1 MHMKTPILSA
11 WASEV
16 PRIDGQLDPAMV
28 LLGFPYPGEWEDAD
42 RVDFVLSWEEESHD
56 VSLYVMNDNINL
68 YLAIE
73 IYDEDWH
80 WDDRVVFNFDNDH
93 DGNQSAGD
101 NHLSVIGWNF
111 FQDAYFPSL
120 GVPLD
125 DINDGVSPGVNDG
138 VGATQFT
145 GETSGS
151 GTHVFE
157 VAYPLN
163 SSDDL
168 HDFSLKIGDVVG
180 FNVLYLDR
188 NGFLGSDGWPTYT
201 WDNWS
206 EMADVRIAGPPIP
219 PPLSAADLTISSV
232 EITQDIQF
240 LNNSLPLVCG
250 KTTVARVYVD
260 IGPRGPSRSVTVY
273 LYGLDVDGFSLG
285 TPLSQSFEA
294 PFRYNLNRDRTTHSA
309 NFYLPTDWINRAS
322 PDCLTL
328 KGFVRASSPL
338 QAETD
343 YANNWIGEQSFFFS
357 ERAVPTIYIVPVNMG
372 TRAAPNIVSDEE
384 ITRQE
389 EYLRTVYPVPD
400 VNFIRLS
407 WELVGENAPAASG
420 DLNRLL
426 TDVGYDFGLEDGGID
441 LIYGFTPTGGGLS
454 RGEGRIAASGYRGSS
469 REATMAHELNHN
481 LGPRYE
487 WGSHVPGGCGELDPM
502 DEVWPHPD
510 GTIQETG
517 FDTRELEAVSAST
530 PELMTYCQAPS
541 GPTKWIS
548 PYRWRNLFSRFS
560 PAGLASVEAIQQ
572 EGESLLVSGWISQN
586 RTASLDPV
594 FRLPGT
600 RESLSTPGTYSIV
613 LQDTAGIPVF
623 TKTFDLLWIN
633 EGVVEDP
640 YYFTM
645 LLPDFPTVAQIS
657 IVNETEILDTII
669 MTPSAP
675 NIQVISPNGGELW
688 DSGIQTIQWEGQDP
702 DSDTLTYRLYYSA
715 DYGATW
721 TLLATR
727 IKDTSYAVD
736 ASALP
741 GGSLSLIRVVASD
754 GFHTISDQSD
764 STFTVMQKAPEVAS
778 IGVGPCMTYNYG
790 DPVILKCWG
799 FDPED
804 GELPDTSFS
813 WDSDHNGPL
822 GTGRELTI
830 THLNPGVHNIT
841 VTVTDSH
848 GNNAT
853 DSFAV
858 TVELHNIAVTN
869 VALTKTVV
877 GQGHSINLTITVQNK
892 GNTLET
898 FNVTF
903 YSTDTCGSTE
913 PATHGEAVTDVMG
926 GSSTT
931 ITMMWNTSLYEKGNY
946 TVSAQTIPVQGE
958 TYTADNVLT
967 DGWAIIAMVGDITG
981 PDGWPDGKC
990 DMRDVGLVARYFG
1003 ETVPPAQAN
1012 CDLTGPT
1019 TGVPDGKIDMRD
1031 IGLVARHF
1039 GEIDP

>member
-1 MHMKTPILSA
+1 
-11 WASEV
+11 
-16 PRIDGQLDPAMV
+16 
-28 LLGFPYPGEWEDAD
+28 
-42 RVDFVLSWEEESHD
+42 
-56 VSLYVMNDNINL
+56 
-68 YLAIE
+68 
-73 IYDEDWH
+73 
-80 WDDRVVFNFDNDH
+80 
-93 DGNQSAGD
+93 
-101 NHLSVIGWNF
+101 
-111 FQDAYFPSL
+111 
-120 GVPLD
+120 
-125 DINDGVSPGVNDG
+125 
-138 VGATQFT
+138 
-145 GETSGS
+145 
-151 GTHVFE
+151 
-157 VAYPLN
+157 
-163 SSDDL
+163 
-168 HDFSLKIGDVVG
+168 
-180 FNVLYLDR
+180 
-188 NGFLGSDGWPTYT
+188 
-201 WDNWS
+201 
-206 EMADVRIAGPPIP
+206 
-219 PPLSAADLTISSV
+219 
-232 EITQDIQF
+232 
-240 LNNSLPLVCG
+240 
-250 KTTVARVYVD
+250 
-260 IGPRGPSRSVTVY
+260 
-273 LYGLDVDGFSLG
+273 
-285 TPLSQSFEA
+285 
-294 PFRYNLNRDRTTHSA
+294 
-309 NFYLPTDWINRAS
+309 
-322 PDCLTL
+322 
-328 KGFVRASSPL
+328 
-338 QAETD
+338 
-343 YANNWIGEQSFFFS
+343 
-357 ERAVPTIYIVPVNMG
+357 
-372 TRAAPNIVSDEE
+372 
-384 ITRQE
+384 
-389 EYLRTVYPVPD
+389 
-400 VNFIRLS
+400 
-407 WELVGENAPAASG
+407 
-420 DLNRLL
+420 
-426 TDVGYDFGLEDGGID
+426 
-441 LIYGFTPTGGGLS
+441 
-454 RGEGRIAASGYRGSS
+454 
-469 REATMAHELNHN
+469 
-481 LGPRYE
+481 
-487 WGSHVPGGCGELDPM
+487 
-502 DEVWPHPD
+502 
-510 GTIQETG
+510 
-517 FDTRELEAVSAST
+517 
-530 PELMTYCQAPS
+530 
-541 GPTKWIS
+541 
-548 PYRWRNLFSRFS
+548 
-560 PAGLASVEAIQQ
+560 
-572 EGESLLVSGWISQN
+572 
-586 RTASLDPV
+586 
-594 FRLPGT
+594 
-600 RESLSTPGTYSIV
+600 ESLSTPGTYSIV